1 MELQNAGAEAI
12 ASQYRMKKTVIVTVG
27 ALLFVVIT
35 IIAGI
40 LCNLQFKYSTQETLS
55 TQRDMQQAWVDK
67 SLEAIRSWRGVLV
80 EQARSIST
88 SEMFRLFAVDV
99 KSLGPD
105 GPARVSA
112 PDASRS
118 GDEVVSSLAEQLAY
132 MRDILLDSV
141 RRRQWIS
148 ARVLTEE
155 GDALITP
162 DFAEPLLPAQ
172 TSLVKRA
179 ASAKTTVF
187 GPVRR
192 QDDVV
197 MMDVVDPLYAVLGK
211 GDPEPVAFLLI
222 TLPMEKNLAGFL
234 AQSLDQN
241 REFLPS
247 ILNRGPQGMEAVL
260 WRDGAIRIVRAVFEP
275 DADLSLPFRR
285 RQLVGGGGEAYS
297 LGSRLTE
304 LDWCVMLEVPA
315 AMVDGLLESQK
326 HQIYGLGV
334 LGSVGTALLL
344 AFVWA
349 SIVSRSHR
357 ATSRHFQH
365 LYTVIRQQKLML
377 DSINASLQ
385 VGLLLVNSEGHVL
398 VCNPAFC
405 QIAGK
410 TEEELTGVS
419 LDSAL
424 PSQVAETLRAG
435 MERVAGVGEMASIE
449 ISLDSGDGLRLYR
462 VTLFPFEDQQDTDE
476 NRAGGCVGIFQD
488 ITEFRR
494 RAEDARRRQASLIA
508 ALVRAIESVDVNL
521 IGHSQKMER
530 VVELLSAQMGLEEKD
545 RETLRLAARL
555 CQVGKIFVPRN
566 LLTKTGKLTPEEQQ
580 EVMRA
585 PEYAYNALR
594 DLQFGLPVP
603 EAVYQMGERMDG
615 TGNPQ
620 RLEGEQIV
628 TNARILA
635 VVNAFC
641 AMTSARSYR
650 AGMSPAQAIELL
662 ARNPGFDVRVVE
674 NLAAL
679 SAAELRSAVNVG
691 EDTGGGS
698 GSIEV

>member
-1 MELQNAGAEAI
+1 MELQNTSAEAI
-12 ASQYRMKKTVIVTVG
+12 ASQYRMKKTVVVTVG
-27 ALLFVVIT
+27 AVLFVVIT
-35 IIAGI
+35 VIAGV
-40 LCNLQFKYSTQETLS
+40 LCNLQLKYGTQETLS

-112 PDASRS
+112 PDAPRG
-118 GDEVVSSLAEQLAY
+118 GDEVIASLAEQLDY

-148 ARVLTEE
+148 ARVLTEG

-162 DFAEPLLPAQ
+162 EFADPLIPAQ
-172 TSLVKRA
+172 TDLVKRA
-179 ASAKTTVF
+179 AGAKTTVF

-192 QDDVV
+192 QGDVV
-197 MMDVVDPLYAVLGK
+197 VMDVADPLYEVLGRGEPK
-211 GDPEPVAFLLI
+211 PVAFLLI
-222 TLPMEKNLAGFL
+222 TLPMEKTLTGFL

-260 WRDGAIRIVRAVFEP
+260 WRDGAINIARAGFEP
-275 DADLSLPFRR
+275 DADLSLPFRK

-315 AMVDGLLESQK
+315 AVVDGLLESQK
-326 HQIYGLGV
+326 RQIYGLGV
-334 LGSVGTALLL
+334 LGSVGAALLL

-349 SIVSRSHR
+349 SVVSRSHK

-385 VGLLLVNSEGHVL
+385 AGLLLVNSEGHVQ

-405 QIAGK
+405 QIVEK
-410 TEEELTGVS
+410 TEEELAGVS
-419 LDSAL
+419 LDGAL
-424 PSQVAETLRAG
+424 PAQAAEDLRAG

-449 ISLDSGDGLRLYR
+449 ISLDSRDGLRLYR
-462 VTLFPFEDQQDTDE
+462 VTLFPFEDQQDAGE
-476 NRAGGCVGIFQD
+476 GKMGGCVGIFQD

-494 RAEDARRRQASLIA
+494 RAEEDRKRQASLIA

-530 VVELLSAQMGLEEKD
+530 VAELLSAQMALEGKD

-555 CQVGKIFVPRN
+555 CQVGKIFVPRS
-566 LLTKTGKLTPEEQQ
+566 LLTKTDKLTPEEQQ

-594 DLQFGLPVP
+594 DLRFGLPVP

-615 TGNPQ
+615 TGSPQ

-662 ARNPGFDVRVVE
+662 ARNPGFDAEVVE

-679 SAAELRSAVNVG
+679 SEEELQSAVNVG
-691 EDTGGGS
+691 EGGG
-698 GSIEV
+698 GGGIGA